1 MDKYLYLL
9 INKWKS
15 KDKDALLILIQKFNP
30 LIQKYSKKLMYDG
43 AESDLTIAFIE
54 ILNKIPLEKATMK
67 NSKFILSYI
76 NTSIKNKFI
85 KLSKYNNAFL
95 YNEIKLNL
103 EITMDCN
110 NNSIEDSLILN
121 SALSNLSKYQRK
133 IIIDK
138 FFKEKSEIE
147 ISKELGISRQA
158 VNKTKNIA
166 LKKLKKYL
174 TKKQYT
180 SY

>member
-1 MDKYLYLL
+1 
-9 INKWKS
+9 
-15 KDKDALLILIQKFNP
+15 
-30 LIQKYSKKLMYDG
+30 MYDG

-67 NSKFILSYI
+67 NSKFILAYI

-138 FFKEKSEIE
+138 FFKEKSDIE
-147 ISKELGISRQA
+147 ISKELEISRQA

-180 SY
+180 RY